1 MTRETREY
9 LREFED
15 SIYDLVETGPW
26 EKLEEKMDQDPT
38 FTSVL
43 LSYVEAYLAEEKGW
57 DDRSRIT
64 KKTHPNKKART
75 LAEADAHQ
83 AHLAAIERKKQ
94 AGLAVT
100 AAFLGEQGMKYAMRR
115 EKARLDAWERA
126 VQAGRL

>member
-26 EKLEEKMDQDPT
+26 EKLEEKMDQDPS
-38 FTSVL
+38 FTGVL
-43 LSYVEAYLAEEKGW
+43 LAYVEAYLAEEKGW

-64 KKTHPNKKART
+64 KKTHPNKKARS
-75 LAEADAHQ
+75 LAEADAYQ

-100 AAFLGEQGMKYAMRR
+100 AAFLGEQGMKDAMRR
-115 EKARLDAWERA
+115 RQRLDEEWSSA
-126 VQAGRL
+126 VKDGLL

>member
-1 MTRETREY
+1 MTRQY

-26 EKLEEKMDQDPT
+26 EKLEEKMDQDPS
-38 FTSVL
+38 FTRVL

-64 KKTHPNKKART
+64 KKTHPNKKERF
-75 LAEADAHQ
+75 LAEATTHQ

-94 AGLAVT
+94 AGYEVT
-100 AAFLGEQGMKYAMRR
+100 AAFLGEKGMKEAMKR
-115 EKARLDAWERA
+115 EKDRLDAWSRA
-126 VQAGRL
+126 VQAGRI

>member
-1 MTRETREY
+1 MTRQY

-26 EKLEEKMDQDPT
+26 DKVEEKMDQDDA
-38 FTSVL
+38 FTGVL
-43 LSYVEAYLAEEKGW
+43 LTYVEAYLAEEKGW

-64 KKTHPNKKART
+64 KKTHPNKKDRL
-75 LAEADAHQ
+75 LAENAAHQ
-83 AHLAAIERKKQ
+83 AHLAAIEQKKQ

-100 AAFLGEQGMKYAMRR
+100 AAFLGEQGMKEAMRR
-115 EKARLDAWERA
+115 RQRLDKEWARA

>member
-1 MTRETREY
+1 MTREY

-26 EKLEEKMDQDPT
+26 EKLEEKMDQDPS
-38 FTSVL
+38 FTGVL
-43 LSYVEAYLAEEKGW
+43 LAYVEAYLAEEKGW

-64 KKTHPNKKART
+64 KKTHPNKKTRT

-94 AGLAVT
+94 AGYEVT
-100 AAFLGEQGMKYAMRR
+100 AAFLGEQGFQEAMRR
-115 EKARLDAWERA
+115 EKYRLDAWARA
-126 VQAGRL
+126 VKDGLL